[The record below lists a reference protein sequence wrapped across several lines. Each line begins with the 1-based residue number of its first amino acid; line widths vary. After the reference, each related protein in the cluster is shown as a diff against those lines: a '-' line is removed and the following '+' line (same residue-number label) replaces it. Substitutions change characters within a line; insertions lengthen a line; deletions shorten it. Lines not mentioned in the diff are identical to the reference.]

1 MHATNPTSDQPAD
14 PYTTGRENIIYA
26 ASKKDGTSAFGD
38 LYKTYHLHQE
48 PNITF
53 SIIKSTVRDELH
65 LRIAEAY
72 EIQSRRPALNR
83 KREDMETGFLA

>member
-1 MHATNPTSDQPAD
+1 M
-14 PYTTGRENIIYA
+14 YA

-38 LYKTYHLHQE
+38 HHKACHLHQE
-48 PNITF
+48 PDITF

-65 LRIAEAY
+65 VRIADTY

-83 KREDMETGFLA
+83 KREYMGTGFLE